1 MLTREEKARQ
11 LLHAMTAID
20 DRYIAEAAPENTEH
34 SAASEETVKS
44 ETIVPMKHTDVEKMN
59 MDAQKEAEAPAKA
72 DMPDEDR
79 HSEPKVLYMKPQ
91 KRWKPMGII
100 AAAAVLVI
108 GFGAYMKTEKASNS
122 MAPVA
127 FVTGGTDRTRAIDGE
142 AESAA
147 AGADQDSA
155 GAAAMGRSSRM
166 ETGTDPGVAA
176 AENEPEMAAEAAP
189 YADQGTKEVDGRAR
203 MKSSVTETGAAP
215 EAASADAPM
224 SMQIA
229 NPWSEFNSLEEA
241 EADAGVEIT
250 LPESYQGFDHR
261 IYRAMHRQMIEVIYQ
276 DADGREGFRIRK
288 SRDFGNISGDYTRYD
303 QEKTLEIG
311 DRFVV
316 TRGNGDAIS
325 VARWGNLS
333 LNLSYAI
340 CVAEDQHF
348 TEDDIRSLVE
358 DIDPDIRETG
368 TTRRKSDVFQP
379 DPDAETIDPAKQPLY

>member
-1 MLTREEKARQ
+1 MVTREEKARQ
-11 LLHAMTAID
+11 LLHAMTEID
-20 DRYIAEAAPENTEH
+20 DHFIAEAAPENTEH
-34 SAASEETVKS
+34 SAASEEAVKS
-44 ETIVPMKHTDVEKMN
+44 ETIVPMKHADVEKTKT
-59 MDAQKEAEAPAKA
+59 DV
-72 DMPDEDR
+72 PDEDH

-127 FVTGGTDRTRAIDGE
+127 F
-142 AESAA
+142 
-147 AGADQDSA
+147 SA
-155 GAAAMGRSSRM
+155 GAES
-166 ETGTDPGVAA
+166 
-176 AENEPEMAAEAAP
+176 EMARAVE
-189 YADQGTKEVDGRAR
+189 DGQ
-203 MKSSVTETGAAP
+203 KS
-215 EAASADAPM
+215 AASADAPM

-229 NPWSEFNSLEEA
+229 NPWSEFDSLEEA

-311 DRFVV
+311 DRFVE
-316 TRGNGDAIS
+316 TRGNGDEIS

-340 CVAEDQHF
+340 CAAEDQHF
-348 TEDDIRSLVE
+348 TENDIRSLVE

>member
-11 LLHAMTAID
+11 LLYAMTEIE

-34 SAASEETVKS
+34 SAALEGAVETATLVQ
-44 ETIVPMKHTDVEKMN
+44 MKHADVEKTK

-127 FVTGGTDRTRAIDGE
+127 FVTGGSDMARAIDGE
-142 AESAA
+142 DESAA
-147 AGADQDSA
+147 TGADQESA
-155 GAAAMGRSSRM
+155 GAAAMERSARM
-166 ETGTDPGVAA
+166 ETGADPDVAA
-176 AENEPEMAAEAAP
+176 AEGDPEMAAEAAP
-189 YADQGTKEVDGRAR
+189 YADQGTMEVDGSAR
-203 MKSSVTETGAAP
+203 MKSSVTETGATP
-215 EAASADAPM
+215 EAASSDAQE
-224 SMQIA
+224 SMQLA
-229 NPWSEFNSLEEA
+229 NPWSDFDSLEEA
-241 EADAGVEIT
+241 EADALLQIE
-250 LPESYQGFDHR
+250 LPESYQNFDHR
-261 IYRAMHRQMIEVIYQ
+261 IYRSMHGEMLEIIYQ
-276 DADGREGFRIRK
+276 DADGQEGFRIRK
-288 SRDFGNISGDYTRYD
+288 SRGSEDISGDYTSYA
-303 QEKTLEIG
+303 QEKTLTSG
-311 DRFVV
+311 GRSV
-316 TRGNGDAIS
+316 TIRGNGDTIS
-325 VARWGNLS
+325 VATWSNHS

-358 DIDPDIRETG
+358 AIDLAIW
-368 TTRRKSDVFQP
+368 K
-379 DPDAETIDPAKQPLY
+379 

>member
-1 MLTREEKARQ
+1 MVTREEKARQ
-11 LLHAMTAID
+11 LLHAMTEID
-20 DRYIAEAAPENTEH
+20 DHFIAEAAPENTEH
-34 SAASEETVKS
+34 SAASEEAVKS
-44 ETIVPMKHTDVEKMN
+44 KTVVPMKHTDVEKTKT
-59 MDAQKEAEAPAKA
+59 DV
-72 DMPDEDR
+72 PDEDH

-127 FVTGGTDRTRAIDGE
+127 FIAGAESEMARAVEDGQK
-142 AESAA
+142 SAA

-155 GAAAMGRSSRM
+155 GAGAMGRSSRM
-166 ETGTDPGVAA
+166 ETGADPGVAA

-189 YADQGTKEVDGRAR
+189 YADQGTKEVDGSAR

-229 NPWSEFNSLEEA
+229 NPWSEFDSLEEA
-241 EADAGVEIT
+241 ESDAGIEIE
-250 LPESYQGFDHR
+250 LPESYQGFNHR
-261 IYRAMHRQMIEVIYQ
+261 IYRSMHRQMIEVIYQ

-288 SRDFGNISGDYTRYD
+288 SRDFGDISGDYTRYD

-311 DRFVV
+311 DRFVE
-316 TRGNGDAIS
+316 TRGNGAEIS

-340 CVAEDQHF
+340 CAAEDQHF
-348 TEDDIRSLVE
+348 TENDIRSLVE

>member
-11 LLHAMTAID
+11 LLHAMTEID

-34 SAASEETVKS
+34 SAASEEAVKS
-44 ETIVPMKHTDVEKMN
+44 ETVVPMKHTDVEKTKT
-59 MDAQKEAEAPAKA
+59 DV
-72 DMPDEDR
+72 PDEDH

-155 GAAAMGRSSRM
+155 GAGAMGRSSRM
-166 ETGTDPGVAA
+166 EAGVDPGVTA
-176 AENEPEMAAEAAP
+176 AEGDPEMAAEATP
-189 YADQGTKEVDGRAR
+189 YADQGTKEVDESTR

-215 EAASADAPM
+215 EAASSDAPM

-229 NPWSEFNSLEEA
+229 NPWSEFDTLEEA
-241 EADAGVEIT
+241 ESDAGIEIE
-250 LPESYQGFDHR
+250 LPESYQGFNHC
-261 IYRAMHRQMIEVIYQ
+261 IYRSMHRQMIEVIYQ

-288 SRDFGNISGDYTRYD
+288 SRDFGDISGDYTRYD

-311 DRFVV
+311 DRFVE
-316 TRGNGDAIS
+316 TRGNGAEIS

-340 CVAEDQHF
+340 CAAKDQHF
-348 TEDDIRSLVE
+348 TENDIRSLVE

>member
-11 LLHAMTAID
+11 LLHAMTEID

-34 SAASEETVKS
+34 STASEEAVKS
-44 ETIVPMKHTDVEKMN
+44 ETIVPMKHTDVEKTKT
-59 MDAQKEAEAPAKA
+59 DV
-72 DMPDEDR
+72 PDED
-79 HSEPKVLYMKPQ
+79 HPSEPKVLYMKPQ

-155 GAAAMGRSSRM
+155 GAGAMGRSSRM
-166 ETGTDPGVAA
+166 EAGVDPGVTA
-176 AENEPEMAAEAAP
+176 AEGDPEMAAEATP
-189 YADQGTKEVDGRAR
+189 YADQGTMEVDGSAR

-229 NPWSEFNSLEEA
+229 NPWSEFDSLEEA

-250 LPESYQGFDHR
+250 LPESYQGFNHR
-261 IYRAMHRQMIEVIYQ
+261 IYRSMHRQIIEVIYQ

-288 SRDFGNISGDYTRYD
+288 SRNFGDISGDYTRYD

-311 DRFVV
+311 DRFVE
-316 TRGNGDAIS
+316 TRGNEDEIS

-340 CVAEDQHF
+340 CAAEDQHF
-348 TEDDIRSLVE
+348 TENDIRSLVE

>member
-11 LLHAMTAID
+11 LLHAMTEID
-20 DRYIAEAAPENTEH
+20 DRYIAEAAPENTER
-34 SAASEETVKS
+34 SAALEGAVKTETVM
-44 ETIVPMKHTDVEKMN
+44 PLKHADVEKTK
-59 MDAQKEAEAPAKA
+59 MDTQKETE
-72 DMPDEDR
+72 
-79 HSEPKVLYMKPQ
+79 EPKVLYMKSQ
-91 KRWKPMGII
+91 RSSWKPMGII

-127 FVTGGTDRTRAIDGE
+127 FVTGETDMARAIDGE

-166 ETGTDPGVAA
+166 ETDGDPGVAA
-176 AENEPEMAAEAAP
+176 AEHEPEMAAEAVP
-189 YADQGTKEVDGRAR
+189 YADQGTMEVDGSAR
-203 MKSSVTETGAAP
+203 MKSAVTETGATP
-215 EAASADAPM
+215 EEAASSDAPM
-224 SMQIA
+224 SMQIV
-229 NPWSEFNSLEEA
+229 NPWSEFDSLEEA

-250 LPESYQGFDHR
+250 LPESYQRFDHR

-288 SRDFGNISGDYTRYD
+288 SRDFGDISGDYTRYN

-316 TRGNGDAIS
+316 TRGNGDEIS

-340 CVAEDQHF
+340 CVAGDQHF

-368 TTRRKSDVFQP
+368 RTRKKADAFQP

>member
-1 MLTREEKARQ
+1 MVTREEKARQ
-11 LLHAMTAID
+11 LLHAMTEIE

-34 SAASEETVKS
+34 SAASKEAVKS
-44 ETIVPMKHTDVEKMN
+44 ETVVPMKHADVEKT
-59 MDAQKEAEAPAKA
+59 DV
-72 DMPDEDR
+72 PDEDH

-166 ETGTDPGVAA
+166 ETGADPGVAA

-189 YADQGTKEVDGRAR
+189 YADQGTNEVDGRAR
-203 MKSSVTETGAAP
+203 MKSAVTETGAAP
-215 EAASADAPM
+215 EAASSDAPM

-229 NPWSEFNSLEEA
+229 NPWSEFDTLEEA

-250 LPESYQGFDHR
+250 LPESYQGFNHR
-261 IYRAMHRQMIEVIYQ
+261 IYRSMHRQMIEVIYQ

-288 SRDFGNISGDYTRYD
+288 SRDFGDISGDYTRYD

-348 TEDDIRSLVE
+348 TENDIRSLVE

-368 TTRRKSDVFQP
+368 TTRRKSDIFQL

>member
-1 MLTREEKARQ
+1 MVTREEKARQ
-11 LLHAMTAID
+11 LLHAMTEID

-44 ETIVPMKHTDVEKMN
+44 ETIVPMKHADVEKTKT
-59 MDAQKEAEAPAKA
+59 DV
-72 DMPDEDR
+72 PDEDH

-166 ETGTDPGVAA
+166 ETGADPGVAA

-250 LPESYQGFDHR
+250 LPESYQGFNHR

-311 DRFVV
+311 DRFVE
-316 TRGNGDAIS
+316 TRGNGDEIS

-340 CVAEDQHF
+340 CVAGDQHF

>member
-1 MLTREEKARQ
+1 MVTREGKARQ
-11 LLHAMTAID
+11 LLHAMTEID

-34 SAASEETVKS
+34 STASEEAVKS
-44 ETIVPMKHTDVEKMN
+44 ETVVPMKHTDVEKTKT
-59 MDAQKEAEAPAKA
+59 DV
-72 DMPDEDR
+72 PDEDH

-127 FVTGGTDRTRAIDGE
+127 FIAGAESEMARAVEDGQK
-142 AESAA
+142 SAA
-147 AGADQDSA
+147 AGADQ
-155 GAAAMGRSSRM
+155 
-166 ETGTDPGVAA
+166 GT
-176 AENEPEMAAEAAP
+176 
-189 YADQGTKEVDGRAR
+189 ADGNAR
-203 MKSSVTETGAAP
+203 MKSAVTETGAAP

-229 NPWSEFNSLEEA
+229 NPWSEFDSLEEA

-288 SRDFGNISGDYTRYD
+288 SRDFGDISGDYTRYD

-311 DRFVV
+311 DRFVE
-316 TRGNGDAIS
+316 TRGNGDEIS

-340 CVAEDQHF
+340 CAAEDQHF
-348 TEDDIRSLVE
+348 TENDIRSLVE

>member
-1 MLTREEKARQ
+1 MVTREEKARQ
-11 LLHAMTAID
+11 LLHAMTEID

-34 SAASEETVKS
+34 SAASEEAVKTETV
-44 ETIVPMKHTDVEKMN
+44 VPMKHADVGKTKTDV
-59 MDAQKEAEAPAKA
+59 
-72 DMPDEDR
+72 PDEDH

-155 GAAAMGRSSRM
+155 GAGAMRRSSRM
-166 ETGTDPGVAA
+166 ETGADPGVAA
-176 AENEPEMAAEAAP
+176 AENEPEIAAEAAP
-189 YADQGTKEVDGRAR
+189 YADQGTMEVGGRAR

-288 SRDFGNISGDYTRYD
+288 SRDFGDISGDYTHYD

-311 DRFVV
+311 DRFVE
-316 TRGNGDAIS
+316 TRGNGDEIS

-348 TEDDIRSLVE
+348 TEDDIQSLVE

>member
-1 MLTREEKARQ
+1 MVTREEKARQ
-11 LLHAMTAID
+11 LLHAMTEID
-20 DRYIAEAAPENTEH
+20 DHFIAEAAPENTEH
-34 SAASEETVKS
+34 SAASEEAVKS
-44 ETIVPMKHTDVEKMN
+44 ETIVPMKHADVENTKTDV
-59 MDAQKEAEAPAKA
+59 
-72 DMPDEDR
+72 PDEDH

-122 MAPVA
+122 MAPIA
-127 FVTGGTDRTRAIDGE
+127 FVTGGTDRTRAIDGA

-155 GAAAMGRSSRM
+155 GAGAMGRSSRM
-166 ETGTDPGVAA
+166 ETGADPGVAA

-229 NPWSEFNSLEEA
+229 NPWSEFDSLEEA

-288 SRDFGNISGDYTRYD
+288 SRDFGDISGDYTRYD

-316 TRGNGDAIS
+316 TRGNGDEIS

-348 TEDDIRSLVE
+348 TENDIRSLVK

-368 TTRRKSDVFQP
+368 TTRRKSDVFQS

>member
-1 MLTREEKARQ
+1 MVTREEKARQ
-11 LLHAMTAID
+11 LLHAMTEID

-34 SAASEETVKS
+34 SAASDEAVKS
-44 ETIVPMKHTDVEKMN
+44 ETIVLMKHADVEKTKT
-59 MDAQKEAEAPAKA
+59 DV
-72 DMPDEDR
+72 PDEDH

-122 MAPVA
+122 MAPVV
-127 FVTGGTDRTRAIDGE
+127 FVTGGTDRVRVIDGE
-142 AESAA
+142 AESAS

-155 GAAAMGRSSRM
+155 GAGAMGRSSRM
-166 ETGTDPGVAA
+166 ETGADPGVAA

-189 YADQGTKEVDGRAR
+189 YADQGTNEVDGRAR

-215 EAASADAPM
+215 EAASSDAPM

-229 NPWSEFNSLEEA
+229 NPWSEFDTLEEA
-241 EADAGVEIT
+241 ESDAGIEIE
-250 LPESYQGFDHR
+250 LPESYQGFNHR
-261 IYRAMHRQMIEVIYQ
+261 IYRSMHRQMIEVIYQ

-303 QEKTLEIG
+303 QEKTLEIS
-311 DRFVV
+311 DRFVE
-316 TRGNGDAIS
+316 TRGNGDEIS

-340 CVAEDQHF
+340 SVAEDQHF
-348 TEDDIRSLVE
+348 TENDIRSLVE

-379 DPDAETIDPAKQPLY
+379 DPDAETIDSAKQPLY

>member
-1 MLTREEKARQ
+1 MVTKEEKARQ
-11 LLHAMTAID
+11 LLHAMTEIE

-34 SAASEETVKS
+34 STASEEAVKS
-44 ETIVPMKHTDVEKMN
+44 ETVVPMKHTDVEKTKT
-59 MDAQKEAEAPAKA
+59 DV
-72 DMPDEDR
+72 PDEDH

-166 ETGTDPGVAA
+166 ETGADPGVAA

-288 SRDFGNISGDYTRYD
+288 SRDFGDISGDYTRYD

-368 TTRRKSDVFQP
+368 TTRRKSDVFQL

>member
-1 MLTREEKARQ
+1 MVTREEKARQ
-11 LLHAMTAID
+11 LLHAMTEID

-34 SAASEETVKS
+34 SAASEEAVKS
-44 ETIVPMKHTDVEKMN
+44 ETIVPMKHADVEKTKT
-59 MDAQKEAEAPAKA
+59 DV
-72 DMPDEDR
+72 PDEDH

-127 FVTGGTDRTRAIDGE
+127 FVTGGTDRARVIDGE

-155 GAAAMGRSSRM
+155 GAGAMGRSSRM
-166 ETGTDPGVAA
+166 ETGADPGVAA

-189 YADQGTKEVDGRAR
+189 YADQGTNEVDGRAR

-215 EAASADAPM
+215 EAASSDAPM

-229 NPWSEFNSLEEA
+229 NPWSEFDTLEEA

-250 LPESYQGFDHR
+250 LPESYQGFNHR

-288 SRDFGNISGDYTRYD
+288 SRDFGDISGDYTRYD

-311 DRFVV
+311 DRFVE
-316 TRGNGDAIS
+316 TRGNGDEIS

-340 CVAEDQHF
+340 SVAEDQHF
-348 TEDDIRSLVE
+348 TENDIRSLVE

-368 TTRRKSDVFQP
+368 TTRRKSDIFQP

>member
-1 MLTREEKARQ
+1 
-11 LLHAMTAID
+11 
-20 DRYIAEAAPENTEH
+20 
-34 SAASEETVKS
+34 
-44 ETIVPMKHTDVEKMN
+44 
-59 MDAQKEAEAPAKA
+59 
-72 DMPDEDR
+72 
-79 HSEPKVLYMKPQ
+79 
-91 KRWKPMGII
+91 
-100 AAAAVLVI
+100 
-108 GFGAYMKTEKASNS
+108 MKTEKASNS

-166 ETGTDPGVAA
+166 ETGADPGVAA

-189 YADQGTKEVDGRAR
+189 YADQGTNEVDGRAR
-203 MKSSVTETGAAP
+203 MKSAVTETGAAP
-215 EAASADAPM
+215 EAASSDAPM

-229 NPWSEFNSLEEA
+229 NPWSEFDTLEEA

-250 LPESYQGFDHR
+250 LPESYQGFNHR
-261 IYRAMHRQMIEVIYQ
+261 IYRSMHRQMIEVIYQ

-288 SRDFGNISGDYTRYD
+288 SRDFGDISGDYTRYD

-348 TEDDIRSLVE
+348 TENDIRSLVE

-368 TTRRKSDVFQP
+368 TARRKSDVFQP

>member
-11 LLHAMTAID
+11 LLHAMTEID
-20 DRYIAEAAPENTEH
+20 DRYIAEAAPENTER
-34 SAASEETVKS
+34 SAALEGAVKTETG
-44 ETIVPMKHTDVEKMN
+44 VPMKHADVEKTK
-59 MDAQKEAEAPAKA
+59 MDTQKETE
-72 DMPDEDR
+72 
-79 HSEPKVLYMKPQ
+79 EPKVLYMKPQ
-91 KRWKPMGII
+91 RSSWKPMGII

-127 FVTGGTDRTRAIDGE
+127 FVTGGSDMARAIDGE
-142 AESAA
+142 AESVA
-147 AGADQDSA
+147 AGA
-155 GAAAMGRSSRM
+155 
-166 ETGTDPGVAA
+166 DPGVAA
-176 AENEPEMAAEAAP
+176 AENEPEIAAEAAP
-189 YADQGTKEVDGRAR
+189 YADQGTMEVDGRAR
-203 MKSSVTETGAAP
+203 MKSSVTETGATP
-215 EAASADAPM
+215 EEAASTDAPM

-229 NPWSEFNSLEEA
+229 NPWSKFDSLEEA

-261 IYRAMHRQMIEVIYQ
+261 VYRAMHRQMIEVIYQ

-288 SRDFGNISGDYTRYD
+288 SRDFGDISGDYTRYD

-311 DRFVV
+311 DRFVE
-316 TRGNGDAIS
+316 TRGNGDEIS

>member
-1 MLTREEKARQ
+1 MVTREEKARQ
-11 LLHAMTAID
+11 LLHAMTEID

-34 SAASEETVKS
+34 SAASEEAVKS
-44 ETIVPMKHTDVEKMN
+44 ETVVPMKHTDVEKTKT
-59 MDAQKEAEAPAKA
+59 DV
-72 DMPDEDR
+72 PDEDH

-127 FVTGGTDRTRAIDGE
+127 FIAGAESEMARAVEDGQK
-142 AESAA
+142 SAA
-147 AGADQDSA
+147 AGADQ
-155 GAAAMGRSSRM
+155 
-166 ETGTDPGVAA
+166 GT
-176 AENEPEMAAEAAP
+176 
-189 YADQGTKEVDGRAR
+189 ADGNAR
-203 MKSSVTETGAAP
+203 MKSAVTETGAAP

-229 NPWSEFNSLEEA
+229 NPWSEFDTLEEA
-241 EADAGVEIT
+241 ESDAGIEIE
-250 LPESYQGFDHR
+250 LPESYQGFNHR
-261 IYRAMHRQMIEVIYQ
+261 IYRSMHRQMIEVIYQ

-288 SRDFGNISGDYTRYD
+288 SRDFGDISGDYTRYD

-311 DRFVV
+311 DRFVE
-316 TRGNGDAIS
+316 TRGNGDEIS

-340 CVAEDQHF
+340 CAAEDQHF
-348 TEDDIRSLVE
+348 TENDIRSLVE

>member
-1 MLTREEKARQ
+1 MVTREEKARQ
-11 LLHAMTAID
+11 LLHAMTEID

-34 SAASEETVKS
+34 SAASEEAVKS
-44 ETIVPMKHTDVEKMN
+44 ETVVPMKHADVEKT
-59 MDAQKEAEAPAKA
+59 DV
-72 DMPDEDR
+72 PDEDH

-127 FVTGGTDRTRAIDGE
+127 FVTDGTDKTRAIDGE
-142 AESAA
+142 
-147 AGADQDSA
+147 ADQDSA

-166 ETGTDPGVAA
+166 ETGANPGVAA

-189 YADQGTKEVDGRAR
+189 YADQGTNEVDGRAR

-288 SRDFGNISGDYTRYD
+288 SRDFGDISGDYTRYD

-311 DRFVV
+311 DRFVE
-316 TRGNGDAIS
+316 TRGNGDEIS

-379 DPDAETIDPAKQPLY
+379 DPDAKTIDPAKQPLY

>member
-1 MLTREEKARQ
+1 MVTREGKARQ
-11 LLHAMTAID
+11 LLHAMTEID

-34 SAASEETVKS
+34 SAASEEAVKS
-44 ETIVPMKHTDVEKMN
+44 ETVVPMKHTDVEKTKT
-59 MDAQKEAEAPAKA
+59 DV
-72 DMPDEDR
+72 PDEDH

-91 KRWKPMGII
+91 KRWTPMGII

-127 FVTGGTDRTRAIDGE
+127 FIAGAESEMARAVEDGQK
-142 AESAA
+142 SAA
-147 AGADQDSA
+147 A
-155 GAAAMGRSSRM
+155 
-166 ETGTDPGVAA
+166 
-176 AENEPEMAAEAAP
+176 
-189 YADQGTKEVDGRAR
+189 
-203 MKSSVTETGAAP
+203 
-215 EAASADAPM
+215 ADAPM

-229 NPWSEFNSLEEA
+229 NPWSEFDTLEEA
-241 EADAGVEIT
+241 ESDAGIEIE
-250 LPESYQGFDHR
+250 LPENYQGFNHR
-261 IYRAMHRQMIEVIYQ
+261 IYRSMHRQMIEVIYQ

-288 SRDFGNISGDYTRYD
+288 SRDFGDISGDYTRYD

-311 DRFVV
+311 DRFVE
-316 TRGNGDAIS
+316 TRGNGNEIS

-340 CVAEDQHF
+340 CAAEDQHF